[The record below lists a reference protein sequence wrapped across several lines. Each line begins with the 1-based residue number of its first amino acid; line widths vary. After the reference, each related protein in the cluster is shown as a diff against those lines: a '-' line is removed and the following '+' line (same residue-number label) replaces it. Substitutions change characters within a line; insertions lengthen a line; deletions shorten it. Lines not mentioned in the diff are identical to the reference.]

1 MSLLDT
7 PLTRQLGIEVPL
19 ICGAMYP
26 CSNAELVAAVSAAG
40 GIGVVQPLSM
50 IYVYGQDLRDGL
62 RLIRRITD
70 KPIGMNV
77 LIERSSKFYLER
89 MRRYVDIAMEE
100 GVRFFVTSLGN
111 PRWVVDRVAPAGGIV
126 YHDVTERKWAE
137 KGLAGGVHGL
147 IAVNDRAGG
156 HAGPRSAEALYAE
169 LADLG
174 VPVVCAGG
182 IGDETGFVA
191 ALRMGYAGAQLGTRF
206 IATNE
211 CGAHDDYKQAIVRA
225 SEADIVLTERVTGVP
240 LSVIRTPYVE
250 RIGTKAGP
258 IARWMLRGRRTKHW
272 MRTIYA
278 LRSAWQLKR
287 ASLAGG
293 AGEKTSKDYWQAGK
307 SVAGI
312 HAVEPAGEIV
322 RRFAAAHFMRA
333 AHGGLYVMMG
343 VAGSGK
349 STIGAQVA
357 RVLGV
362 EFLEGDDLHSP
373 DNVQRM
379 AAGIP
384 LTDADRRG
392 WLLAIAAR
400 LRDARRAQI
409 GLVVSCSA
417 LKRSYRDLLRS
428 KGDKDV
434 RFVYLAGSPT
444 LLAGRMA
451 NRRGHF
457 MPPSLLDSQ
466 LAILE
471 EPAPDEGAWVCDI
484 RDTPD
489 TIVGDLVN
497 HAT

>member
-62 RLIRRITD
+62 RLIRRTTD

-77 LIERSSKFYLER
+77 LIERSSRFYLER
-89 MRRYVDIAMEE
+89 MRRYVDVAMEE

-111 PRWVVDRVAPAGGIV
+111 PRWVVDRVAPEGGIV

-147 IAVNDRAGG
+147 IAVNNRAGG
-156 HAGPRSAEALYAE
+156 HAGPRSAEALYEE
-169 LADLG
+169 LTDLG

-182 IGDETGFVA
+182 IGDEAGFIA

-206 IATNE
+206 IATTE

-225 SEADIVLTERVTGVP
+225 SEVDIVLTERVTGVP

-258 IARWMLRGRRTKHW
+258 IARWLLRGRKTKHW

-322 RRFAAAHFMRA
+322 RRFAAA
-333 AHGGLYVMMG
+333 
-343 VAGSGK
+343 AG
-349 STIGAQVA
+349 
-357 RVLGV
+357 
-362 EFLEGDDLHSP
+362 
-373 DNVQRM
+373 
-379 AAGIP
+379 
-384 LTDADRRG
+384 
-392 WLLAIAAR
+392 
-400 LRDARRAQI
+400 
-409 GLVVSCSA
+409 
-417 LKRSYRDLLRS
+417 
-428 KGDKDV
+428 
-434 RFVYLAGSPT
+434 
-444 LLAGRMA
+444 
-451 NRRGHF
+451 
-457 MPPSLLDSQ
+457 
-466 LAILE
+466 
-471 EPAPDEGAWVCDI
+471 PAYA
-484 RDTPD
+484 
-489 TIVGDLVN
+489 
-497 HAT
+497 

>member
-7 PLTRQLGIEVPL
+7 PLTRQLGIGVPL

-50 IYVYGQDLRDGL
+50 IYVYGQELRDGL

-77 LIERSSKFYLER
+77 LIERSSTFYLER
-89 MRRYVDIAMEE
+89 MRRYVDIALEE

-111 PRWVVDRVAPAGGIV
+111 PRWVVDRVAPVGGIV

-147 IAVNDRAGG
+147 IAVNNRAGG
-156 HAGPRSAEALYAE
+156 HAGPRSAEALYEE
-169 LADLG
+169 LARFG

-182 IGDETGFVA
+182 IGDEAGFVVA
-191 ALRMGYAGAQLGTRF
+191 VRMGYAGAQLGTRF

-258 IARWMLRGRRTKHW
+258 IARWLLRGRKTKHW
-272 MRTIYA
+272 MRTMYA

-307 SVAGI
+307 SVAAI

-322 RRFAAAHFMRA
+322 RRFAAA
-333 AHGGLYVMMG
+333 
-343 VAGSGK
+343 
-349 STIGAQVA
+349 A
-357 RVLGV
+357 R
-362 EFLEGDDLHSP
+362 
-373 DNVQRM
+373 
-379 AAGIP
+379 
-384 LTDADRRG
+384 
-392 WLLAIAAR
+392 
-400 LRDARRAQI
+400 
-409 GLVVSCSA
+409 
-417 LKRSYRDLLRS
+417 
-428 KGDKDV
+428 
-434 RFVYLAGSPT
+434 
-444 LLAGRMA
+444 
-451 NRRGHF
+451 
-457 MPPSLLDSQ
+457 
-466 LAILE
+466 
-471 EPAPDEGAWVCDI
+471 
-484 RDTPD
+484 
-489 TIVGDLVN
+489 
-497 HAT
+497 